1 VEDAVPGETP
11 RVGIVVRTK
20 NRPWFLR
27 RALRDITAQD
37 YASWSVHI
45 VNDGGRADD
54 VDAAVAELAP
64 ASRARVA
71 VTHHPEP
78 HGRSAA
84 ANEGVRRLGTEFLVL
99 HDDDD
104 LWAPSFLTHAV
115 AWLDAHPDDVGVVAQ
130 TEIVY
135 EAEQDGGSGAFHE
148 IGRAPFWEGM
158 TEIRYSDLIQIN
170 RFVPIAYLYRR
181 TLHDEV
187 GPYREDI
194 HAAEDWE
201 FNLRTAAVHHIG
213 FLAGDPLAFWM
224 QRVGVGGELGN
235 SMFALEDE
243 HRRYDAQVRDDE
255 LRRYVAR
262 FGPGLPLYLTR
273 FIEVEVARIVR
284 EQVSAELDRRP
295 SDLDRVRGRL
305 RRILRRR

>member
-1 VEDAVPGETP
+1 
-11 RVGIVVRTK
+11 
-20 NRPWFLR
+20 
-27 RALRDITAQD
+27 
-37 YASWSVHI
+37 VHI
-45 VNDGGRADD
+45 VNDGGNADD

-64 ASRARVA
+64 DWRARVA
-71 VTHHPEP
+71 VTHHSES

-84 ANEGVRRLGTEFLVL
+84 ANEGVRRLDTEFVVL

-104 LWAPSFLTHAV
+104 LWAPQFLSRAV
-115 AWLDAHPDDVGVVAQ
+115 AWLDAHPDDIGAVAR

-135 EAEQDGGSGAFHE
+135 EAEGGAAGAFQE

-158 TEIRYSDLIQIN
+158 NEIRYSDLLQIN

-181 TLHDEV
+181 SLHDEV

-201 FNLRTAAVHHIG
+201 FNLRAAAGHHIG
-213 FLAGDPLAFWM
+213 FLGGEPAAFWM
-224 QRVGVGGELGN
+224 QRAGVTGELGN

-243 HRRYDAQVRDDE
+243 HRRYDAQVRDDA
-255 LRRYVAR
+255 LRAYVSE

-295 SDLDRVRGRL
+295 SDLDRVRARL
-305 RRILRRR
+305 RRLFRRG